1 MPEKI
6 NMFFFNLKNQ
16 SNRTPLFRA
25 SVPRV
30 INRNVISPVV
40 MNLPNNRSN
49 INNFQLSSI
58 YNHKGPSCGWGGA
71 KR

>member
-16 SNRTPLFRA
+16 SNRKPLFRD

-58 YNHKGPSCGWGGA
+58 YNHKGPSCG
-71 KR
+71 

>member
-49 INNFQLSSI
+49 I
-58 YNHKGPSCGWGGA
+58 K
-71 KR
+71 K